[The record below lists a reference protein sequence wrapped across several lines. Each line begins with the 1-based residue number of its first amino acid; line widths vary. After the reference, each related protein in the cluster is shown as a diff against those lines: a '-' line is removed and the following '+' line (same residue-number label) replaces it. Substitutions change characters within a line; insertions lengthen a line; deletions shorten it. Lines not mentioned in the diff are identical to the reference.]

1 MKKYILPLLVGAA
14 FSIVGCSD
22 FEELNVNP
30 NNPSTVP
37 ANLLLPGVI
46 STAVSSMTGSESG
59 AAGQFVQ
66 HLNYLGGNNEGF
78 GRYNITGASFR
89 EEWNGPMRSVK
100 DINKIISLAEKSSQ
114 PHYKAIG
121 LICKVYVL
129 SLMADA
135 YGDIPYTEA
144 GRANENGL
152 EFPHFQ
158 SQDEVYGLMLEDLE
172 TANVLIKNMVAG
184 IAVSNDILYNGDLT
198 KWRKF
203 ANSLKLRILMRESAK
218 KDVAAQVAAIFNNSN
233 DYPVF
238 TSLADQA
245 TLVYNNTVDFYNWY
259 IQPKNLPSDGSGV
272 IFGDNFRVGEAL
284 ADSLKS
290 KNDPRLTVF
299 LAPTK
304 NSFTAHKLSEAS
316 PLVYRGQPVGLST
329 TEQALLN
336 KDDYSVVGSAIR
348 SENRAFVMSYAELL
362 LLKSEA
368 IVRNMIQGDAAAEYK
383 KALDASLSKWSQ
395 ISATDKTTFLGGNA
409 ALLSASTS
417 VALMQI
423 GTQAWIDSFLNGFE
437 AFANWRRTGYPQL
450 YVGPSVASSIPVR
463 YIYSDNEQNNP
474 NLIEWTTQK
483 YGRMVNESDLVWFQ
497 PQVWSTPSKNTLNR

>member
-1 MKKYILPLLVGAA
+1 MKKQIFTLVLGAA
-14 FSIVGCSD
+14 LVMTGCSD

-37 ANLLLPGVI
+37 ANLLLPGII
-46 STAVSSMTGSESG
+46 STAVSAMTGSG
-59 AAGQFVQ
+59 NDAAGQFVQ
-66 HLNYLGGNNEGF
+66 HINYLGGNNESF

-89 EEWNGPMRSVK
+89 EQWNGPMRSVK
-100 DINKIISLAEKSSQ
+100 DINQLLSLAEQNNQ

-129 SLMADA
+129 SLMTDT
-135 YGDIPYTEA
+135 YGDIPYVEA

-158 SQDEVYGLMLEDLE
+158 SQEEVYGLMLEDLE
-172 TANVLIKNMVAG
+172 AANVLIKNIGAG
-184 IAVSNDILYNGDLT
+184 AVVSNDILYNGDLG

-203 ANSLKLRILMRESAK
+203 ANSLKVRILMRESAK
-218 KDVAAQVAAIFNNSN
+218 KDVSAQVAAIFNDPS

-238 TSLADQA
+238 ASSDDQA

-272 IFGDNFRVGEAL
+272 IFGDNLRVSEAL

-304 NSFTAHKLSEAS
+304 SSFTAHQQSASS

-329 TEQALLN
+329 TEQELLN
-336 KDDYSVVGSAIR
+336 KDNYSVIGSAIR
-348 SENRAFVMSYAELL
+348 SESRAFVMSYSELL

-368 IVRNMIQGDAAAEYK
+368 IVRNMIQGNAADEFRR
-383 KALDASLSKWSQ
+383 ALDASLSKWSQ
-395 ISATDKTTFLGGNA
+395 ISSADKATFLAGSA
-409 ALLSASTS
+409 ASLSASTS

-437 AFANWRRTGYPQL
+437 AFANWRRTGYPHL
-450 YVGPSVASSIPVR
+450 YVGPSVASIIPVR

-474 NLIEWTTQK
+474 NLIEWTNEK
-483 YGRMVNESDLVWFQ
+483 YGRMVNESDMVWFQ
-497 PQVWSTPSKNTLNR
+497 PQVWPTPSKNTMN

>member
-1 MKKYILPLLVGAA
+1 MKKYILILLVGAA
-14 FSIVGCSD
+14 FSMAGCSD

-37 ANLLLPGVI
+37 ANLLLPSVI
-46 STAVSSMTGSESG
+46 QTAVSSMTGSGNG

-66 HLNYLGGNNEGF
+66 HINYLGGNNESF
-78 GRYNITGASFR
+78 GRYNLTGASFR

-100 DINKIISLAEKSSQ
+100 DINQIISIAEKNSQ
-114 PHYKAIG
+114 PQYKAIG
-121 LICKVYVL
+121 LICKVYIL
-129 SLMADA
+129 SLMTDA

-144 GRANENGL
+144 GRANENGM

-158 SQDEVYGLMLEDLE
+158 AQEEVYGLMLNDLE
-172 TANVLIKNMVAG
+172 TANQLIKNITGV
-184 IAVSNDILYNGDLT
+184 VPVNNDILYNGNLT

-218 KDVAAQVAAIFNNSN
+218 KDVSTQVAAIFNNPT

-238 TSLADQA
+238 TSSTDQA

-272 IFGDNFRVGEAL
+272 IFGDNHRVSEAL

-304 NSFTAHKLSEAS
+304 KSFTAHQQSLSN
-316 PLVYRGQPVGLST
+316 PLIYRGQPVGLST
-329 TEQALLN
+329 TEQDLLD
-336 KDDYSVVGSAIR
+336 KDDYSVIGSAIR
-348 SENRAFVMSYAELL
+348 SESRAFVMSYSELL
-362 LLKSEA
+362 FLKSEA
-368 IVRNMIQGDAAAEYK
+368 IVRNMIQGNAANEFK
-383 KALDASLSKWSQ
+383 QALDASLSKWLQ
-395 ISATDKTTFLGGNA
+395 ISSVDKAVFLAGDA
-409 ALLSASTS
+409 ASLSASTS
-417 VALMQI
+417 VALEQI

-437 AFANWRRTGYPQL
+437 AYANWRRTGYPHL
-450 YVGPSVASSIPVR
+450 YVGPSVASVIPVR

-474 NLIEWTTQK
+474 NLIEWTNTK
-483 YGRMVNESDLVWFQ
+483 YGRMVNESDIVWFQ
-497 PQVWSTPSKNTLNR
+497 PQVWDTPSKKTMN